1 MDVNKSN
8 GDYTL
13 LTTAEILQKLSQYF
27 VASSYNMT
35 LETLRYKQRV
45 MGFFVEDMDL
55 LKWPETAAVTVFY
68 AVWSH
73 GLVLKVIYE

>member
-1 MDVNKSN
+1 MV
-8 GDYTL
+8 
-13 LTTAEILQKLSQYF
+13 
-27 VASSYNMT
+27 
-35 LETLRYKQRV
+35 
-45 MGFFVEDMDL
+45 FFVEDMDF